1 MNAFLFQYFLNY
13 NLDGGWCLS
22 STPVITAN
30 WDATSGNEWT
40 IPIGGGVGRLV
51 KHGKLP
57 VYYKLTIY
65 ENVEKPQF
73 GPDWNV
79 QITVNFLFPKNK
91 YRHRPTNDVE

>member
-13 NLDGGWCLS
+13 NLDSGWYLS

-30 WDATSGNEWT
+30 WEATSGNEWT

-57 VYYKLTIY
+57 VEYKLTICK
-65 ENVEKPQF
+65 NVEKTQF

-79 QITVNFLFPKNK
+79 QFAVKFLFPRKISIGTGK
-91 YRHRPTNDVE
+91 PTA